1 MAGAVFQLDILNGTA
16 HDGGMG
22 LQMKIKSVCVFLI
35 AASAAAQASR
45 IKDVAKLEG
54 MTDTQIIGYGLVVGL
69 KGTGDGPRTQ
79 FTTQSVVNMLR
90 NTGIEVPRERIQV
103 RNVAA
108 VMVTSKLVPF
118 MKRGSTLDV
127 TVSSIGDAKSLEGGT
142 LLMSPL
148 QATDGEIYALAQG
161 ALSIGGINK
170 EGPGGRATFQ
180 KNHTLVGE
188 IPNGAIIQKEAPG
201 GAMTSEELRI
211 SLSNPDFSSAV
222 AMAKAINASYNKP
235 IAVAQDPVTVEVK
248 VPDEFK
254 DRRMEFI
261 AEVENLD
268 FLVSTI
274 AKVVLNEKTGTVI
287 AGGNVSISEV
297 AVSQGSITIQVRN
310 NQQAQVSTAA
320 APFGGTTQQT
330 ASSQSEDIKVDE
342 PKAEMK
348 VLPGSSNVADLA
360 KSLNTLG
367 VSPRDIIAI
376 FQAIKRAGALNA
388 ELVVM

>member
-1 MAGAVFQLDILNGTA
+1 
-16 HDGGMG
+16 
-22 LQMKIKSVCVFLI
+22 
-35 AASAAAQASR
+35 
-45 IKDVAKLEG
+45 
-54 MTDTQIIGYGLVVGL
+54 
-69 KGTGDGPRTQ
+69 
-79 FTTQSVVNMLR
+79 
-90 NTGIEVPRERIQV
+90 
-103 RNVAA
+103 
-108 VMVTSKLVPF
+108 
-118 MKRGSTLDV
+118 
-127 TVSSIGDAKSLEGGT
+127 
-142 LLMSPL
+142 
-148 QATDGEIYALAQG
+148 
-161 ALSIGGINK
+161 
-170 EGPGGRATFQ
+170 
-180 KNHTLVGE
+180 
-188 IPNGAIIQKEAPG
+188 
-201 GAMTSEELRI
+201 
-211 SLSNPDFSSAV
+211 
-222 AMAKAINASYNKP
+222 
-235 IAVAQDPVTVEVK
+235 QDPVTVEVE

-254 DRRMEFI
+254 GRRMEFI

-376 FQAIKRAGALNA
+376 FQAIKRA
-388 ELVVM
+388 

>member
-1 MAGAVFQLDILNGTA
+1 MLNGIRI
-16 HDGGMG
+16 G
-22 LQMKIKSVCVFLI
+22 II
-35 AASAAAQASR
+35 ALALASGAQASR
-45 IKDVAKLEG
+45 IKDVAKLDGLAE
-54 MTDTQIIGYGLVVGL
+54 TQLIGYGLVVGL

-90 NTGIEVPRERIQV
+90 NTGIEVPRERIQI

-108 VMVTSKLVPF
+108 VMVTSKLFPF
-118 MKRGSTLDV
+118 LKRGGNVDV

-161 ALSIGGINK
+161 ALSIGGISK
-170 EGPGGRATFQ
+170 EGGLGKASFS

-201 GAMTSEELRI
+201 GLTATDELRL
-211 SLSNPDFSSAV
+211 SLAQPDFSSAV
-222 AMAKAINASYNKP
+222 AMAKSINAKYGKP
-235 IAVAQDPVTVEVK
+235 IAEAKDPVTVSVAI
-248 VPDEFK
+248 PDEFK
-254 DRRMEFI
+254 PKRMEFI

-268 FLVSTI
+268 FLVSTV
-274 AKVVLNEKTGTVI
+274 ARVVLNEKTGTVI

-297 AVSQGSITIQVRN
+297 AVSQGSITIQVKEN
-310 NQQAQVSTAA
+310 NQAQISNTA
-320 APFGGTTQQT
+320 APFGGTAQNQT
-330 ASSQSEDIKVDE
+330 NSQTEDIAVDE

-348 VLPGSSNVADLA
+348 VLPQSSNVADLA
-360 KSLNTLG
+360 KSLNALG

-376 FQAIKRAGALNA
+376 FQAIKKAGALNA

>member
-1 MAGAVFQLDILNGTA
+1 MRNLKFGIHPILG
-16 HDGGMG
+16 
-22 LQMKIKSVCVFLI
+22 I
-35 AASAAAQASR
+35 ALCLALSAQASR
-45 IKDVAKLEG
+45 IKDVARLEG
-54 MTDTQIIGYGLVVGL
+54 LAETQLIGYGLVVGL
-69 KGTGDGPRTQ
+69 KSTGDGPRTQ

-108 VMVTSKLVPF
+108 VMVTSKLSPF

-170 EGPGGRATFQ
+170 EGPQGKASFT

-188 IPNGAIIQKEAPG
+188 IPGGAIIQKEAPG
-201 GAMTSEELRI
+201 GLMSAEDLRI
-211 SLSNPDFSSAV
+211 SLSNPDYSSAV
-222 AMAKAINASYNKP
+222 AMAKSINANYKKP
-235 IAVAQDPVTVEVK
+235 IAEAKDPVTVSVS
-248 VPDEFK
+248 VPEEYK
-254 DRRMEFI
+254 AKRMEFI

-268 FLVSTI
+268 FLVSTV

-297 AVSQGSITIQVRN
+297 AVSQGSITIQVKD
-310 NQQAQVSTAA
+310 NQQAQVSNTNAA
-320 APFGGTTQQT
+320 NSGTTQLLNT
-330 ASSQSEDIKVDE
+330 TSSEDIKVDE

-348 VLPGSSNVADLA
+348 IMPSSSNVADLA
-360 KSLNTLG
+360 KSLNSLG
-367 VSPRDIIAI
+367 VSPRDIISI

-388 ELVVM
+388 ELIVM

>member
-1 MAGAVFQLDILNGTA
+1 MRTLTILP
-16 HDGGMG
+16 G
-22 LQMKIKSVCVFLI
+22 LFR
-35 AASAAAQASR
+35 ASALALALAAAAQASR
-45 IKDVAKLEG
+45 IKDVAKLDGLAE
-54 MTDTQIIGYGLVVGL
+54 TQLIGYGLVVGL
-69 KGTGDGPRTQ
+69 KSTGDGPRTQ

-108 VMVTSKLVPF
+108 VMVTSKLSPF
-118 MKRGSTLDV
+118 MKRGSNIDV

-161 ALSIGGINK
+161 ALSIGGLNK
-170 EGPGGRATFQ
+170 EGSQGKTSYS

-201 GAMTSEELRI
+201 GLAMTDELRI
-211 SLSNPDFSSAV
+211 SLANPDFSSAV
-222 AMAKAINASYNKP
+222 AMAKAINANFKKP
-235 IAVAQDPVTVEVK
+235 VAEAKDPVTVAIA
-248 VPDEFK
+248 VPEEFK
-254 DRRMEFI
+254 SKRMEFI

-268 FLVSTI
+268 FLVSTV

-297 AVSQGSITIQVRN
+297 AVSQGSITIQITQ
-310 NQQAQVSTAA
+310 NQQAQVSNTNAA
-320 APFGGTTQQT
+320 NSGTTQLSNT
-330 ASSQSEDIKVDE
+330 TSSEDIKVDE

-348 VLPGSSNVADLA
+348 VLPTSSNVADLA
-360 KSLNTLG
+360 KSLNSLG
-367 VSPRDIIAI
+367 VTPRDIIAI

-388 ELVVM
+388 ELIVM

>member
-1 MAGAVFQLDILNGTA
+1 
-16 HDGGMG
+16 
-22 LQMKIKSVCVFLI
+22 MKHCKGFAIIALAL
-35 AASAAAQASR
+35 AASVQASR
-45 IKDVAKLEG
+45 IKDVAKLDGLAE
-54 MTDTQIIGYGLVVGL
+54 TQLIGYGLVVGL

-90 NTGIEVPRERIQV
+90 NTGIEVPRERIQI

-108 VMVTSKLVPF
+108 VMVTAKLFPF
-118 MKRGSTLDV
+118 LKRGGNLDV

-161 ALSIGGINK
+161 ALSIGGITK
-170 EGPGGRATFQ
+170 EGAQGKASFS

-188 IPNGAIIQKEAPG
+188 IPNGGIIQKEAPG
-201 GAMTSEELRI
+201 GLTATPELLL
-211 SLSNPDFSSAV
+211 SLSQPDFSSAV
-222 AMAKAINASYNKP
+222 AMAKSINAKYGKP
-235 IAVAQDPVTVEVK
+235 IAEAKDPVTVSVAI
-248 VPDEFK
+248 PDEFK
-254 DRRMEFI
+254 PKRMEFI

-268 FLVSTI
+268 FLVSMV
-274 AKVVLNEKTGTVI
+274 ARVVLNEKTGTVI

-297 AVSQGSITIQVRN
+297 AVSQGSITIQVKDN
-310 NQQAQVSTAA
+310 NQAQISNAA
-320 APFGGTTQQT
+320 APFGGTVQNQT
-330 ASSQSEDIKVDE
+330 NTQSEDIAVNE

-348 VLPGSSNVADLA
+348 VLPSSSNVADLA

-376 FQAIKRAGALNA
+376 FQAIKKAGALNA
-388 ELVVM
+388 ELIVM